1 MDVKNIRN
9 EIDLKINM
17 LSGRPLYTDDLR
29 VDQIKLT
36 DIVDFG
42 YMKYTSYLSLLT
54 TSKEELIKEGEST
67 PLSLFE
73 IVINSR
79 DEVLIESFAKSLCFF
94 LGESTE
100 DFYVVEGYGIAFG
113 IGNNEMP
120 INKIVTADNF
130 PDIVQILKY
139 QNCLT
144 SSSSNYIKANPAANE
159 KTRKVQERLEKTRQA
174 LEKAKSA
181 SSSGADSNID
191 FFDIIS
197 SVSTKSNTYN
207 KQNVWD
213 LTIYQLYDEYKRLEA
228 IVGFET
234 SVLALT
240 QGAKIDLKHWSAR
253 I

>member
-1 MDVKNIRN
+1 MDVKQIEN

-17 LSGRPLYTDDLR
+17 LSGSPLYADDLR
-29 VDQIKLT
+29 VDQIKLK

-42 YMKYTSYLSLLT
+42 YAKYSRYLNLLT
-54 TSKEELIKEGEST
+54 ITKDELIKEGETT

-73 IVINSR
+73 IIINSG
-79 DEVLIESFAKSLCFF
+79 DQPLIKAFAEGLCFF
-94 LGESTE
+94 LNESVE
-100 DFYVVEGYGIAFG
+100 DYYVVEGYGIAFG
-113 IGNNEMP
+113 VGNQENP
-120 INKIVTADNF
+120 ISKVVTTDNF

-144 SSSSNYIKANPAANE
+144 SSSNNYIKVNPAANE
-159 KTRKVQERLEKTRQA
+159 KTRKVQERMEKARIA
-174 LEKAKSA
+174 LEKAKQSSSA
-181 SSSGADSNID
+181 SESNID

-213 LTIYQLYDEYKRLEA
+213 LTFYQLYDEYKRLEA

-240 QGAKIDLKHWSAR
+240 QGAKIDLKHWSSK